1 MALDYIKRAVLDVL
15 VPNQYGAVLNSST
28 TQALIHM
35 LHDLSKETDGN
46 GTTVRAIFFDFRK
59 VFDPIDH
66 RILVEKLCSLNLPT
80 RIINWIIDSL
90 SNRSQ
95 RVKISEDWLFLVL
108 INDLDVDS
116 LANVLKYVDNTTAS
130 TVIAKGNRGCA
141 LEIVHKVT
149 E

>member
-1 MALDYIKRAVLDVL
+1 
-15 VPNQYGAVLNSST
+15 
-28 TQALIHM
+28 M

-46 GTTVRAIFFDFRK
+46 GATVRAIFFDFRK

-116 LANVLKYVDNTTAS
+116 LAIVLKYVDNTTAS
-130 TVIAKGNRGCA
+130 KVIAKGNRGCA